1 MCVCMCI
8 ALRIRG
14 GICTDVGCIIH
25 IASSPGPFPVFQHAT
40 LKSWEWAC
48 YYTYIIESDVVSE
61 CDLVTE
67 GIVGSTRDSP
77 RTRSTWSLGHWK
89 VGVGTSDFVVER
101 SKTDSNIVCHISD
114 LVRYMYR
121 NLCVVVC
128 ICVDVHV
135 HVHVHIN

>member
-1 MCVCMCI
+1 MCMCMCI

-14 GICTDVGCIIH
+14 GICTDVGCTIG

-40 LKSWEWAC
+40 LKSWEWAWGRG
-48 YYTYIIESDVVSE
+48 YYTYIVEGDVISE

-67 GIVGSTRDSP
+67 GIVGFTRDLLRTIYICSP
-77 RTRSTWSLGHWK
+77 GHWK

-101 SKTDSNIVCHISD
+101 SKTDSNIVCHILD
-114 LVRYMYR
+114 LVCYVYR

-128 ICVDVHV
+128 VCVDVHV
-135 HVHVHIN
+135 HIN